1 MIFACIIISTHDL
14 SVHTLRGLAFN
25 RGQSHDKRFN
35 TEDHHFFMCRQ
46 VTRQREDCKNGCF
59 MSFWWKTL
67 SFYLWSDCR
76 SCFLRSQC
84 LDHLK
89 QSTLHM
95 NTNFTY
101 DETEQTRHDLL
112 TICFTWSL
120 TCSSNVSHLCWCCIL
135 MVGSFEVSAFLSCK
149 PAAILAT
156 WDLPPSAN
164 SFTKATKNWG

>member
-1 MIFACIIISTHDL
+1 MSTHDL
-14 SVHTLRGLAFN
+14 SVHTLIGLAFY

-46 VTRQREDCKNGCF
+46 VTSQREDCKNGCLVIVSNGRHWAF
-59 MSFWWKTL
+59 TCGAIAGLAFSVPNVWITWNNQHVTWTQFHLRRDRKTL
-67 SFYLWSDCR
+67 
-76 SCFLRSQC
+76 
-84 LDHLK
+84 
-89 QSTLHM
+89 
-95 NTNFTY
+95 
-101 DETEQTRHDLL
+101 HDLL